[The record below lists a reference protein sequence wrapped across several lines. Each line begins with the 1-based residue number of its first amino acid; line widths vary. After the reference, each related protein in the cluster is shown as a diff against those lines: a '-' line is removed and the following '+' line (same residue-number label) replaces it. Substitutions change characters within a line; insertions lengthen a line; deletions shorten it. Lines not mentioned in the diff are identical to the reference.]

1 MKAIRCR
8 DYGPPESM
16 TLEDVAPLPLGPADL
31 RIRVRAA
38 GVNLP
43 DALFIE
49 GKYQERATPP
59 FTPGFEVAGE
69 VVELGPQAQGR
80 GFAVGDRVAALM
92 FGGAFAEEAV
102 VPWTNAVR
110 LPAHVDDATAAAM
123 YVAYG
128 TAMNALDHRGRLA
141 AGETLL
147 VTGASGGVG
156 TAAVQLGRA
165 MGATVIGAG
174 GDDAKLAAVAA
185 DGCAHVVNYRNEDLR
200 RRVLDLTGEAGADA
214 IVETVGGEVF
224 NQCLRCVAWEGRLLV
239 VGFASGVIPQAPVN
253 RTILRSCALVGVSWG
268 RFAMRNPQANA
279 ESFRRMFA
287 WCAEGKLRPR
297 IAATLP
303 LAEAGRAIR
312 TLLNREI
319 AGKIVLSVG

>member
-1 MKAIRCR
+1 MKAVRCR
-8 DYGPPESM
+8 AYGPPETM
-16 TLEDVAPLPLGPADL
+16 GLEDVPPPLGVDDL

-49 GKYQERATPP
+49 GRCQERATPP
-59 FTPGFEVAGE
+59 FTPGFEAAGE
-69 VVELGPQAQGR
+69 IIEIGEAAKGQG
-80 GFAVGDRVAALM
+80 FSVGDRVAALM

-102 VPWTNAVR
+102 VPWSHVVR

-123 YVAYG
+123 YVTYG
-128 TAMNALDHRGRLA
+128 TAMNALERRGRLA

-147 VTGASGGVG
+147 VTGAAGGVG

-165 MGATVIGAG
+165 MGARVIGAG

-185 DGCAHVVNYRNEDLR
+185 DGCAHTINYRAEDLR
-200 RRVLDLTGEAGADA
+200 QRALELTGGAGADV
-214 IVETVGGEVF
+214 ILETVGGDVF
-224 NQCLRCVAWEGRLLV
+224 NQCFRCVAWEGRLLV
-239 VGFASGVIPQAPVN
+239 VGFASGVIPQAPLN

-268 RFAMRNPQANA
+268 RFAMRNPEANA
-279 ESFRRMFA
+279 AAFRRMFN

-312 TLLNREI
+312 MLLDRKV
-319 AGKIVLSVG
+319 AGKIVLSLD

>member
-8 DYGPPESM
+8 DYGPPEAM
-16 TLEDVAPLPLGPADL
+16 TLEEVPSPPLGPADL
-31 RIRVRAA
+31 RIRVRYA

-49 GKYQERATPP
+49 GRYQERATPP

-69 VVELGPQAQGR
+69 IIELGEAATAR

-102 VPWTNAVR
+102 APWTNAVP
-110 LPAHVDDATAAAM
+110 LPAHIDDATAAAM

-128 TAMNALDHRGRLA
+128 TAMNALDHRGRLTPRDA
-141 AGETLL
+141 LL
-147 VTGASGGVG
+147 VTGAAGGVG

-165 MGATVIGAG
+165 MGARVIGAG
-174 GDDAKLAAVAA
+174 GDEAKLAAAAA
-185 DGCAHVVNYRNEDLR
+185 DGCAHTINYRTEDLR
-200 RRVLDLTGEAGADA
+200 RRVLDLTHGVGADV
-214 IVETVGGEVF
+214 ILETVGGEVF
-224 NQCLRCVAWEGRLLV
+224 ADCLRCIAWEGRLLV
-239 VGFASGVIPQAPVN
+239 VGFASGTIPQAPLN
-253 RTILRSCALVGVSWG
+253 RAILRCCSLVGVSWG
-268 RFAMRNPQANA
+268 RFAMRNPEANA
-279 ESFRRMFA
+279 EAFRRMFG

-312 TLLNREI
+312 LLLDRKI
-319 AGKIVLSVG
+319 AGKIVLDVG